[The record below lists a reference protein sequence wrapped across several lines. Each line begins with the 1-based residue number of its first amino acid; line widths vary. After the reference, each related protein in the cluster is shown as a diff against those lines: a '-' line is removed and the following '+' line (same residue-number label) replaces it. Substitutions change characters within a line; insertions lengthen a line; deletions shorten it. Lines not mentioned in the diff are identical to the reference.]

1 MSRVPC
7 YVVTEITAGEPV
19 GTHIFSLDEDGLDEM
34 CDTVAT
40 MIEEQTTSV
49 VLANDIEREI
59 SKYSCYR
66 FKGTRSNDWA
76 IHVHKST
83 KGL

>member
-19 GTHIFSLDEDGLDEM
+19 GTHIFSMDDDGLDEVCM
-34 CDTVAT
+34 AVAT
-40 MIEEQTTSV
+40 MIEEQTTSIV
-49 VLANDIEREI
+49 TADEIERALN
-59 SKYSCYR
+59 KYSTYR
-66 FKGTRSNDWA
+66 FKGRASNDWA
-76 IHVHKST
+76 IHVHKSI